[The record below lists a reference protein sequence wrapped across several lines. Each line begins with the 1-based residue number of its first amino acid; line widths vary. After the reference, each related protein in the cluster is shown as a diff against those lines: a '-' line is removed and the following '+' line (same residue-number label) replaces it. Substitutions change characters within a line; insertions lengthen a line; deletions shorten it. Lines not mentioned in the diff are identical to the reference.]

1 VEIHPLSSGRWDDLL
16 ALFGSNG
23 AYANCWCTW
32 WILGG
37 KSFGETKAGD
47 RRALLEKLT
56 VEGKEPGLIAYFD
69 AAPVGWCAVGPR
81 ERYAKMMSE
90 RAKIFRPDDAVGNW
104 VINCFFVPKEQRR
117 NGIAMSLLDAAVD
130 FAFDRGAASIDGYP
144 MGDSSRGAPSLFV
157 GTASMFER
165 AGFVEISRV
174 RQRPRMR
181 RVRADALR
189 QAR

>member
-1 VEIHPLSSGRWDDLL
+1 MEIHPLSSCRWDDLVS
-16 ALFGSNG
+16 LFGSNG
-23 AYANCWCTW
+23 AYSNCWCTW

-37 KSFGETKAGD
+37 KSFGEATARD
-47 RRALLEKLT
+47 RRALLEKLA
-56 VEGKEPGLIAYFD
+56 VGGEEPGLLAYVD
-69 AAPVGWCAVGPR
+69 GAPVGWCAVGPR

-90 RAKIFRPDDAVGNW
+90 RAEIFRPDGAVGNW

-157 GTASMFER
+157 GTVAMFER

-174 RQRPRMR
+174 RERPRMR
-181 RVRADALR
+181 RLSSL
-189 QAR
+189 